1 MIVFENVTKL
11 YDGKVVGMQD
21 VSFHIPKGEFVFL
34 VGPSGSGKS
43 TLIRLVL
50 RELRPD
56 EGRVIVSGRNL
67 STLRRSKVPLLRRN
81 IGCVFQDFKLL
92 PNKSVYDNVAYALE
106 VVGEP
111 RKLIRRKVPEILK
124 LVGLFEKMNN
134 LPSEISGGEE
144 QRVSIARAFVNHP
157 PLLLADEPTGNLDPE
172 TSIGIMQLLERI
184 NRTGTTVVVAT
195 HDRDMVN
202 RMRKRVFALE
212 GGRLIRDERRGGYEE
227 TGEIPVVVPVG
238 ATGSIP
244 VPGPAATGAIPIVAP
259 APAQTGIPPVA
270 PGQTG
275 AQPAVGYPA
284 PGQTGPQPAAPS
296 QTGPYP
302 PGQTGAQ
309 PAVGY
314 PPGQTGPQ
322 PAAPSQ
328 TGPQPAVGY
337 PAPGQT
343 GQQPAAA
350 GQTGIQPP
358 VVYAPQ
364 PGQTGVQPAVAYPP
378 QPGQAVPPSQT
389 APQPAVGYPVPPAV
403 PDPAG
408 ARPAVETPAP
418 DGDGDPQRV
427 VPADEQVLPDAG
439 GRR

>member
-227 TGEIPVVVPVG
+227 TGEIPVVVPAG

-244 VPGPAATGAIPIVAP
+244 VPGPAATGAIPIVAA
-259 APAQTGIPPVA
+259 APAHTGIPPAAAPVA

-275 AQPAVGYPA
+275 AQPAVGYPVPPA
-284 PGQTGPQPAAPS
+284 VPDPAGARPAVACPPQPGQTVPPGQTGPH
-296 QTGPYP
+296 
-302 PGQTGAQ
+302 
-309 PAVGY
+309 

-322 PAAPSQ
+322 PA
-328 TGPQPAVGY
+328 
-337 PAPGQT
+337 
-343 GQQPAAA
+343 
-350 GQTGIQPP
+350 
-358 VVYAPQ
+358 
-364 PGQTGVQPAVAYPP
+364 VACPP
-378 QPGQAVPPSQT
+378 QPGQAVPPGQT
-389 APQPAVGYPVPPAV
+389 GPQPAVGYPVPPAV